1 MESESPEDG
10 TASSYRPKNTDLEET
25 RPSRIV
31 IVTEDERLFAA
42 DNFRI
47 FLSAIQRDCRAVL
60 AVLGDFSPAGS
71 RLSRVAT
78 VSYLW
83 KTFGP
88 AAFIGVGLQYL
99 RHLVDRSK
107 GVQRVFRQF
116 DVPVF
121 HARGDVNSEPV
132 VRAIRAAKPDMIV
145 SISMNRLF
153 GSRLLDIAPCLNL
166 HLSLLPRHGGLM
178 PVFWALH
185 DGDREAGVTVFR
197 VNDGIDDGE
206 ILAQRRVPIQT
217 RRLLPLYRELKKI
230 GMQALAE
237 AVRSDGQT
245 DLSQAMPEIGD
256 TSVNRKPT
264 RKDVDRFRLAG
275 NRIF

>member
-1 MESESPEDG
+1 MESEIPEGG
-10 TASSYRPKNTDLEET
+10 TESSYRLNGTVLEDA
-25 RPSRIV
+25 RPNRIV
-31 IVTEDERLFAA
+31 ILTEDERLFAA

-47 FLSAIQRDCRAVL
+47 FLSEIQRDCRAVL

-88 AAFIGVGLQYL
+88 TAFFGVGLQYL
-99 RHLVDRSK
+99 RHLFDRSK
-107 GVQRVFRQF
+107 GVRRVFRQF
-116 DVPVF
+116 DVPVV
-121 HARGDVNSEPV
+121 HAVGDVNSESV
-132 VRAIRAAKPDMIV
+132 VQAIRAAKPDMIV
-145 SISMNRLF
+145 SVSMNRLF
-153 GSRLLDIAPCLNL
+153 GSPLLDIAPCLNL

-197 VNDGIDDGE
+197 VNDRVDDGE

-217 RRLLPLYRELKKI
+217 RRLLPLYRELKQI
-230 GMQALAE
+230 GMHALAD
-237 AVRSDGQT
+237 AVRSDVQT
-245 DLSQAMPEIGD
+245 DLPPLVPEIGD
-256 TSVNRKPT
+256 TSINRKPT
-264 RKDVDRFRLAG
+264 REDVDRFRSAG
-275 NRIF
+275 NSIF